1 MGGAVRRLTATV
13 PLFWPLFKVV
23 SSSVEA
29 RLCTFFVLIGGGST
43 DANATDLMVASLNWQ
58 TARKGD
64 NAGHMRDIGD
74 SAGLPSL
81 P

>member
-1 MGGAVRRLTATV
+1 
-13 PLFWPLFKVV
+13 
-23 SSSVEA
+23 
-29 RLCTFFVLIGGGST
+29 LCTFFVLIGGGST

-74 SAGLPSL
+74 SAGLAILAIGYVIPTAELSD
-81 P
+81 PCPFSICD